1 MTLDQRQKHIIKCLK
16 EDSGARGLCGSKRRK
31 RSSSYQNMIMLMD
44 IDEVESACFFPQ
56 TKKTKTQINKN

>member
-1 MTLDQRQKHIIKCLK
+1 MTLDQRQKHSIKCLK

-44 IDEVESACFFPQ
+44 LDEVESACFSSSNQ
-56 TKKTKTQINKN
+56 KKTK